1 MDIHHHVIVT
11 GGPTLFCLLMIVSCG
26 HFKIED
32 QTSNSNSTTLRQLEE
47 RINRLEQN
55 IRDRS
60 SIPAKPDTNNVPPG
74 PIKSLTFRVGTIDDR
89 LRVYWSDGRTS
100 DLPCTKDESV
110 WACG

>member
-1 MDIHHHVIVT
+1 MGIHRHIIISSAS
-11 GGPTLFCLLMIVSCG
+11 TLLCLLMAVSCSRSEIG
-26 HFKIED
+26 N
-32 QTSNSNSTTLRQLEE
+32 QTGNSNFVTMRQLEARLNQLE
-47 RINRLEQN
+47 RNILNRLP
-55 IRDRS
+55 
-60 SIPAKPDTNNVPPG
+60 IPVETDSDNMPAG